1 MKTVD
6 QTLEQ
11 LDNTLDLVDEL
22 INELPI
28 TNERKHQL
36 TSRIY
41 DLWMEIEHD
50 LYEEPQDLKKLF
62 YAKSVGR
69 SSMSCSTS
77 IHRS

>member
-28 TNERKHQL
+28 SNERKHQL
-36 TSRIY
+36 TARIY
-41 DLWMEIEHD
+41 DLWMEVEHD
-50 LYEEPQDLKKLF
+50 MELRPTDF
-62 YAKSVGR
+62 A
-69 SSMSCSTS
+69 
-77 IHRS
+77 

>member
-28 TNERKHQL
+28 SNERKHQL

-41 DLWMEIEHD
+41 DLWMEVEHD
-50 LYEEPQDLKKLF
+50 MELRPTDF
-62 YAKSVGR
+62 A
-69 SSMSCSTS
+69 
-77 IHRS
+77 

>member
-28 TNERKHQL
+28 SNERKHQL
-36 TSRIY
+36 TSMIY
-41 DLWMEIEHD
+41 DLWMEVEHD
-50 LYEEPQDLKKLF
+50 MELRPTDF
-62 YAKSVGR
+62 A
-69 SSMSCSTS
+69 
-77 IHRS
+77 

>member
-22 INELPI
+22 INQLPI
-28 TNERKHQL
+28 SNERKHQL

-41 DLWMEIEHD
+41 DLWMEVEHD
-50 LYEEPQDLKKLF
+50 MELRPTDF
-62 YAKSVGR
+62 A
-69 SSMSCSTS
+69 
-77 IHRS
+77 